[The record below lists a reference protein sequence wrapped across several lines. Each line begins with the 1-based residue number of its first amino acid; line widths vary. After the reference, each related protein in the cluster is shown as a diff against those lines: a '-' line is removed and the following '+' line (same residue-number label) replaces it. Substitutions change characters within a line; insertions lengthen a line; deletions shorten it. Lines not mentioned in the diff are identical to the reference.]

1 MRGQFDTR
9 EARQWTTGTV
19 WKMQPQLRNARNH
32 QKLKEARNRFL
43 ETLRSVALS
52 ISWVWPNDTVSSS
65 GLQSCERINFCGF
78 SHWLY
83 DNLLQQAQETNALPT
98 GQGELVSLLLTNATS
113 GLAFVR
119 LPHGGAA
126 PRTAGEASQQQA
138 SSPAF
143 RSVLRHISTYLHASM
158 YVYSYM
164 HAHTHTG
171 KEQITASYKSMGSST
186 LANHHPAWP
195 SQHTS
200 TFGSAC
206 FSYHSSR
213 ADSFQFWE
221 EVKRRGLPGGPH
233 SRVLVPQSIAGSPV
247 TEEDISSHAAI
258 DRSSVKPAWSPWGP
272 TPMAW
277 ARKPPDKLDRTRN
290 SESRNQA
297 ATLSFLHQFPTTITK
312 RLLGLSTCRSLSPT
326 GTSDSRSL
334 KIDFSFLF
342 SPSASLHMSSVSTNG
357 STST

>member
-164 HAHTHTG
+164 HAHTHRERANNSFLQEHG
-171 KEQITASYKSMGSST
+171 LLYLGQPPPC
-186 LANHHPAWP
+186 LAQPAHKHLRECLLFLP
-195 SQHTS
+195 LLS
-200 TFGSAC
+200 G
-206 FSYHSSR
+206 R
-213 ADSFQFWE
+213 QFP
-221 EVKRRGLPGGPH
+221 VLRRGKKEGPARGSPFQSAGATKH
-233 SRVLVPQSIAGSPV
+233 SRV
-247 TEEDISSHAAI
+247 SSH
-258 DRSSVKPAWSPWGP
+258 WG
-272 TPMAW
+272 
-277 ARKPPDKLDRTRN
+277 RH
-290 SESRNQA
+290 
-297 ATLSFLHQFPTTITK
+297 F
-312 RLLGLSTCRSLSPT
+312 
-326 GTSDSRSL
+326 
-334 KIDFSFLF
+334 
-342 SPSASLHMSSVSTNG
+342 
-357 STST
+357 